1 MVTISADK
9 DINTEIL
16 KNNIIKAL
24 ETISEN
30 EIEKEKESILKLD
43 KNEFVSLPLEK
54 NGIFNET
61 IHKDLKEYFFSED
74 NNVVR
79 KVRSIYLRQLALYQL
94 FLAGYVMPVNSKEF
108 LEPEKLQYTI
118 YQMCGG
124 SIKLNFIF
132 NFISNCFVKF
142 VVVKKESKLN

>member
-9 DINTEIL
+9 DIDTEIL

-61 IHKDLKEYFFSED
+61 IHKDLKEYFFLED

-118 YQMCGG
+118 YQTCGG